1 MTPTSAHPG
10 EIRMID
16 MFTKVVTVVPIDSVP
31 QGQRFVYLKE
41 GVETSSSDIAT
52 QAVPIVEVRMLPI
65 DAAGQLVA
73 RDKAVRIRILEL
85 GPEGQILRTT
95 LMVPK

>member
-1 MTPTSAHPG
+1 
-10 EIRMID
+10 
-16 MFTKVVTVVPIDSVP
+16 MFSKVVTVVPIDSVP
-31 QGQRFVYLKE
+31 EGQRFVYLKD
-41 GVETSSSDIAT
+41 GVETSSRDNAT
-52 QAVPIVEVRMLPI
+52 QAIPIVQVRMLPI

-85 GPEGQILRTT
+85 GAEGQTLRTT

>member
-1 MTPTSAHPG
+1 MIPSAHPG

-16 MFTKVVTVVPIDSVP
+16 MFTKVVTVVPIASVP

-41 GVETSSSDIAT
+41 GVETSSSDTAT
-52 QAVPIVEVRMLPI
+52 QAIPIVEVRMLPI
-65 DAAGQLVA
+65 DAAGHLVA

-85 GPEGQILRTT
+85 GSEGQTLRST